1 MTVIIALL
9 YVAVGVGCGLIR
21 LSAVAV
27 GVIAM
32 VPAVVG
38 AFAAGDRG
46 LGSVLVAV
54 LVPLLV
60 IEGAYFV
67 TMLVAGKWS
76 SEKSPAA
83 TAESRPSPEDL
94 RIGKKPTLH
103 GKP

>member
-1 MTVIIALL
+1 MTGMIALL
-9 YVAVGVGCGLIR
+9 YLAVGVGCGLIR

-38 AFAAGDRG
+38 AFTAVGG
-46 LGSVLVAV
+46 GVNSILVSA
-54 LVPLLV
+54 LLPLLV
-60 IEGAYFV
+60 IESAYFL
-67 TMLVAGKWS
+67 TMLVVGKWW
-76 SEKSPAA
+76 SEKLPEGKSD
-83 TAESRPSPEDL
+83 SRPSAEDI

>member
-1 MTVIIALL
+1 MTVMIALL
-9 YVAVGVGCGLIR
+9 YLAVGIGCGLIR

-38 AFAAGDRG
+38 AFAAAGG
-46 LGSVLVAV
+46 GVGPVLAAV

-60 IEGAYFV
+60 IEAAYFI

-76 SEKSPAA
+76 SEKSPQAK
-83 TAESRPSPEDL
+83 TESRPSAEDL